1 MVEAWPL
8 DALSIV
14 PATAPALESI
24 PESVYKRNGL
34 WAQADD
40 ELALHSER
48 DPSEYSC
55 AAYEDYASV
64 SDRLER
70 LGF

>member
-1 MVEAWPL
+1 MAEAWPL

-14 PATAPALESI
+14 PSTAPALESI
-24 PESVYKRNGL
+24 PEGVYKRNGL

-48 DPSEYSC
+48 DASEYSSAGC
-55 AAYEDYASV
+55 EEHTAV
-64 SDRLER
+64 SDALER
-70 LGF
+70 LGY